1 MLPVVLAG
9 LASTLWGT
17 SDFLGG
23 FATKGW
29 RAERVALISQAIG
42 FVLLVGLAPIVT
54 GTLAPAGDLAW
65 GAAAGASGAIGAV
78 LLYHALAIGPMNA
91 AAPTIAIVTAI
102 VPAAIGLAQGERPST
117 LALLGV
123 ALAVIAVALVGGAPP
138 PGRESTRATTRVLMI
153 SAASGVGLGLA
164 NACFAQTAA
173 SSGLWPVVVT
183 KIVALLAIG
192 AFVVF
197 AVRDGTSASPR
208 NVRFAVATGFV
219 DASATATISIA
230 LQRGSLVL
238 VSVLGSLFPAVTVV
252 LARTFLRER
261 IGPLQAV
268 GIVLALVAVALI
280 VAG

>member
-1 MLPVVLAG
+1 
-9 LASTLWGT
+9 
-17 SDFLGG
+17 
-23 FATKGW
+23 
-29 RAERVALISQAIG
+29 
-42 FVLLVGLAPIVT
+42 
-54 GTLAPAGDLAW
+54 
-65 GAAAGASGAIGAV
+65 
-78 LLYHALAIGPMNA
+78 
-91 AAPTIAIVTAI
+91 VTAI
-102 VPAAIGLAQGERPST
+102 VPAGSGLAQGERPS
-117 LALLGV
+117 ALGFVGV
-123 ALAVIAVALVGGAPP
+123 ALAVIAAALVGGAPP
-138 PGRESTRATTRVLMI
+138 PGRGSTRATTRVLMI

-183 KIVALLAIG
+183 KIVALLAIV
-192 AFVVF
+192 AV
-197 AVRDGTSASPR
+197 AVRDGTRASPR
-208 NVRFAVATGFV
+208 HGRFAVATGFV

-268 GIVLALVAVALI
+268 GIALALIAVALI